1 MSNTVLNRLIE
12 DWWTK
17 STERVFQ
24 QPFAAYLGDIGY
36 RVVHVT
42 RHCGMELGKDV
53 IAIGVD
59 GSVNCFQLKTC
70 RGPRFTLKQWQDEV
84 SPQLADLFENAVYH
98 PSIGTAL
105 QHQPWLVVNGSIDE
119 EAQAAIEKR
128 NDSYRKIFGRELKV
142 MVLGDLVAG
151 TIRNNDS
158 LWPSSPERFRLLLEF
173 ATADGKSNLDKAH
186 LASLLEIGV
195 EGQKLSKNE
204 AIRQITFLPILTTLA
219 IRSFT
224 ATENWVAQT
233 DAWMMC
239 WAYVRSVQLRENIE
253 DVDVQNTYGLIN
265 AFIDN
270 SLAGLFEECKT
281 NRDLFQEGFEYAY
294 GWARIRSTWVL
305 GLLSVLAI
313 RKRETGIIDDEL
325 EDLIVEITDSDHTTP
340 FVWGEAAIPQV
351 LAIAWLRM
359 LRDVRLS
366 SEFLLLDVL
375 CGILDRNKHV
385 VEGSLPSPYVGPDEY
400 LRLLREPIPSNDQ
413 FGSCGYSWYL
423 PILVD
428 QLVDLN
434 WRQELGHRWYEISG
448 MRCESFRCDLNWESF
463 IWRASQGITSTGMY
477 GAPQSWRR
485 LRTDWQELSTTSVCT
500 HFKNSPSLGLLY
512 LIVFPHRVS
521 RELAKAIWQ
530 SFWELRNHATN

>member
-1 MSNTVLNRLIE
+1 MSNIVLNRLIE

-53 IAIGVD
+53 IAIDAD
-59 GSVNCFQLKTC
+59 GIVNCFQLKTC

-98 PSIGTAL
+98 PAIGTVL
-105 QHQPWLVVNGSIDE
+105 NHQPWLVVNGSIDE

-128 NDSYRKIFGRELKV
+128 NAMYRKTFERELKV

-151 TIRNNDS
+151 TTQNSDS
-158 LWPSSPERFRLLLEF
+158 LWPSSPDRFRRLLEL
-173 ATADGKSNLDKAH
+173 ATSDGKSNLDKARF
-186 LASLLEIGV
+186 ASLLEISDSH
-195 EGQKLSKNE
+195 QKLSKNE
-204 AIRQITFLPILTTLA
+204 AIRQVTFLPILTALA

-233 DAWMMC
+233 EAWMMC
-239 WAYVRSVQLRENIE
+239 WSYVQSVQLKEE
-253 DVDVQNTYGLIN
+253 LKDVDVWNTNGLIRT
-265 AFIDN
+265 FIDN
-270 SLAGLFEECKT
+270 ALTGLFEECKA
-281 NRDLFQEGFEYAY
+281 NRDLFQEGIEFAF

-325 EDLIVEITDSDHTTP
+325 ENLIAEIAESNHTTP

-359 LRDVRLS
+359 LGNVRLT
-366 SEFLLLDVL
+366 SEFLLLNIL
-375 CGILDRNKHV
+375 SGILGRNEHV
-385 VEGSLPSPYVGPDEY
+385 TEGSLPTPYVGPDEY
-400 LRLLREPIPSNDQ
+400 LRLLREPIPAVDR
-413 FGSCGYSWYL
+413 FGSSGYSWYL
-423 PILVD
+423 PIIVD

-434 WRQELGHRWYEISG
+434 WRQELAHR
-448 MRCESFRCDLNWESF
+448 
-463 IWRASQGITSTGMY
+463 
-477 GAPQSWRR
+477 
-485 LRTDWQELSTTSVCT
+485 
-500 HFKNSPSLGLLY
+500 
-512 LIVFPHRVS
+512 
-521 RELAKAIWQ
+521 
-530 SFWELRNHATN
+530 